1 MILEEICFNTNF
13 YNITGMETMESI
25 ENWFNVLDEELKKE
39 DIKET
44 FIMDNIT
51 FTIKY
56 SNIYEDTA
64 QIIYDIIIDTPGN
77 INMDGLHTKLSKAI
91 NSLLDKLNNFFDS
104 NSFTKYIPNAYC
116 IYDANKDKMYVE
128 IYRGQSQLD
137 IELNTLQANASNI
150 DMELLMDNIKYGIK

>member
-1 MILEEICFNTNF
+1 MILEEIYFNTNF
-13 YNITGMETMESI
+13 YNITGMETNDSI

-44 FIMDNIT
+44 FVIDNIT
-51 FTIKY
+51 FTLKY
-56 SNIYEDTA
+56 SKIYEDTA
-64 QIIYDIIIDTPGN
+64 QIIYDIIIDTPGK
-77 INMDGLHTKLSKAI
+77 INMDILHTKLSKAI
-91 NSLLDKLNNFFDS
+91 DSLLDKLNNFFDS

-128 IYRGQSQLD
+128 VYRGQSQLD

-150 DMELLMDNIKYGIK
+150 DMDFLMNNIAYSF

>member
-1 MILEEICFNTNF
+1 MILEEIYFNTNF
-13 YNITGMETMESI
+13 YNITGMETNDSI

-44 FIMDNIT
+44 FVIDNSTIT
-51 FTIKY
+51 LKY
-56 SNIYEDTA
+56 SKIYEDTA
-64 QIIYDIIIDTPGN
+64 QIIYDIIIDTPSK
-77 INMDGLHTKLSKAI
+77 INMDILHTKLSKAI
-91 NSLLDKLNNFFDS
+91 NSLLDKINNFFDS

-128 IYRGQSQLD
+128 VYRGQSQLD

-150 DMELLMDNIKYGIK
+150 DMDFLMNNIAYSF

>member
-1 MILEEICFNTNF
+1 MILEEIYFNTNF
-13 YNITGMETMESI
+13 YNITGMETNDSI

-44 FIMDNIT
+44 FVINNIT
-51 FTIKY
+51 FTLKY
-56 SNIYEDTA
+56 SKIYEDTA
-64 QIIYDIIIDTPGN
+64 QIIYDIIIDTPSK
-77 INMDGLHTKLSKAI
+77 INMDILHTKLSKAI

-128 IYRGQSQLD
+128 VYRGQSQLD

-150 DMELLMDNIKYGIK
+150 DMDFLMNNIAYSF

>member
-1 MILEEICFNTNF
+1 MILEEIYFNTNF
-13 YNITGMETMESI
+13 YNITGMETNDSI

-44 FIMDNIT
+44 FVIDNSTIT
-51 FTIKY
+51 LKY
-56 SNIYEDTA
+56 SKIYEDTA
-64 QIIYDIIIDTPGN
+64 QIIYDIIIDTPN
-77 INMDGLHTKLSKAI
+77 KINMDELHTKLSKAI
-91 NSLLDKLNNFFDS
+91 NSLLDKLNNFFDT

-128 IYRGQSQLD
+128 VYRGQSQLD

-150 DMELLMDNIKYGIK
+150 DMDFLMNNIAYSF

>member
-1 MILEEICFNTNF
+1 MILEEIYFNTNF

-44 FIMDNIT
+44 FVIDNSTIT
-51 FTIKY
+51 LKY
-56 SNIYEDTA
+56 SKIYEDTA
-64 QIIYDIIIDTPGN
+64 QIIYDIIIDTPSK
-77 INMDGLHTKLSKAI
+77 INMDILHTKLSKAI

-128 IYRGQSQLD
+128 VYRGQSQLD

-150 DMELLMDNIKYGIK
+150 DMDFLMNNIAYSF

>member
-1 MILEEICFNTNF
+1 MILEEIYFNTNF
-13 YNITGMETMESI
+13 YNITGMETNDSI

-44 FIMDNIT
+44 FVIDNIT
-51 FTIKY
+51 FTLKY
-56 SNIYEDTA
+56 SKIYEDTA
-64 QIIYDIIIDTPGN
+64 QIIYDIIIDTPSK
-77 INMDGLHTKLSKAI
+77 INMDILHTKLSKAI

-128 IYRGQSQLD
+128 VYRGQSQLD

-150 DMELLMDNIKYGIK
+150 DMDFLMNNIAYSF

>member
-1 MILEEICFNTNF
+1 MILEEIYFNTNF
-13 YNITGMETMESI
+13 YNITGMETNESI

-44 FIMDNIT
+44 FVIDNIT
-51 FTIKY
+51 FTLKY
-56 SNIYEDTA
+56 SKIYEDTA
-64 QIIYDIIIDTPGN
+64 QIIYDIIIDTPSK
-77 INMDGLHTKLSKAI
+77 INMDILHTKLSKAI
-91 NSLLDKLNNFFDS
+91 NILLDKLNNFFDT

-128 IYRGQSQLD
+128 VYRGQSQLD

-150 DMELLMDNIKYGIK
+150 DMDFLMNNIAYSF

>member
-1 MILEEICFNTNF
+1 MILEEIYFNTNF
-13 YNITGMETMESI
+13 YNISGMETMESI

-44 FIMDNIT
+44 FVIDNII
-51 FTIKY
+51 FTLKY
-56 SNIYEDTA
+56 SKIYEDTA
-64 QIIYDIIIDTPGN
+64 QIIYDIIIDTPSK
-77 INMDGLHTKLSKAI
+77 INMDILHTKLSKAI

-128 IYRGQSQLD
+128 VYRGQSQLD

-150 DMELLMDNIKYGIK
+150 DMDFLMNNIAYDF

>member
-1 MILEEICFNTNF
+1 MILEEIYFNTNF
-13 YNITGMETMESI
+13 YNITGMETNDSI

-44 FIMDNIT
+44 FVIDNIT
-51 FTIKY
+51 FTLKY
-56 SNIYEDTA
+56 SKIYEDTA
-64 QIIYDIIIDTPGN
+64 QIIYDIIIDTPSK
-77 INMDGLHTKLSKAI
+77 INMDILHTKLSKAI
-91 NSLLDKLNNFFDS
+91 NSLLDKLNNFFDT

-128 IYRGQSQLD
+128 VYRGQSQLD

-150 DMELLMDNIKYGIK
+150 DMDFLMNNIAYSF